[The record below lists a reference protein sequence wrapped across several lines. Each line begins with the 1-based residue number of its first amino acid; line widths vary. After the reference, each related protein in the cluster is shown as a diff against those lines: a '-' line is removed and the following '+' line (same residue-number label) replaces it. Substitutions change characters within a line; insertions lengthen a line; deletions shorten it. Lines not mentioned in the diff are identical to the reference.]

1 MNKWLV
7 SAGRARIMGIVN
19 VTPDSFSDGDQFLS
33 HEQAIAHGRA
43 LSEAGADIVDVGGE
57 STRPGSIVVSV
68 EEEIRR
74 AIPVVRALAKDGIP
88 VSIDT
93 SKPAVMEAAVNEGA
107 CLINDVYALRREG
120 AMDMAARLAVP
131 VCLMHMQ
138 GTPDTMQIEPTYR
151 DVVQEVHDFLSA
163 RVTKCVQK
171 GIGPDQIIVDP
182 GFGFGKTKAHNLTL
196 MKSLDKFLDLSASL
210 MVGISRKAF
219 IRTISGFEKGVELD
233 QASAVVAGIAV
244 KHGAGVLR
252 VHDVASTVSML
263 RLFDSLDL
271 VNFSERLTVD

>member
-1 MNKWLV
+1 MNEWLASSV
-7 SAGRARIMGIVN
+7 RARIMGIVN
-19 VTPDSFSDGDQFLS
+19 VTPDSFSDGNQFLS
-33 HEQAIAHGRA
+33 HDLAIAHGHA
-43 LSEAGADIVDVGGE
+43 LFEAGADVIDVGGE
-57 STRPGSIVVSV
+57 STRPGSIVISV

-74 AIPVVRALAKDGIP
+74 VIPVVRALVEDGIR

-93 SKPAVMEAAVNEGA
+93 SKPAVMEAAVIEGA

-138 GTPDTMQIEPTYR
+138 GTPDTMQLEPTYCN
-151 DVVQEVHDFLSA
+151 VVQEIYDFLSS
-163 RVTKCVQK
+163 RVSTCVQK
-171 GIGPDQIIVDP
+171 GINRDQIIVDP

-210 MVGISRKAF
+210 MVGVSRKAF
-219 IRTISGFEKGVELD
+219 IRTISGFEKGLGLD

-244 KHGAGVLR
+244 RRGAGMLR

-271 VNFSERLTVD
+271 VSFSKSVTVD